1 MMKDALMH
9 SEKEKKFH
17 VRVRAIVRDG
27 DHILAVKMKGADYC
41 FLPGG
46 HHEFGESLSDALLRE
61 IKEEMG
67 LEGEIR
73 QYLGVVENGWA
84 NGDVYHA
91 EANHA
96 FEVVIPGIR
105 AEKDPA
111 SAEEQ
116 LEFLWVKLEDFEK
129 QDFRPLVMRPLIT
142 KWLQGDTTIWCESNF
157 E

>member
-1 MMKDALMH
+1 MH

-17 VRVRAIVRDG
+17 VRVRAVVRDG
-27 DHILAVKMKGADYC
+27 DHILAVKTKGADYC

-46 HHEFGESLSDALLRE
+46 HHEFGESLQGALLRE

-91 EANHA
+91 EINHV
-96 FEVVIPGIR
+96 FEVAIPRIDV
-105 AEKDPA
+105 KTNPI
-111 SAEEQ
+111 SAEEK
-116 LEFLWVKLEDFEK
+116 LEFLWVKLDDFEQ
-129 QDFRPLVMRPLIT
+129 QDFRPIVMRPLIA
-142 KWLQGDTTIWCESNF
+142 KWLQGDKTIWCESNF